1 MCSLNCVME
10 NTEADEVNVKQ
21 LLSLE
26 MPGKGNE
33 DNCDVEDLKK
43 KKKKQ
48 HFEGQVLSWQNHCLS
63 SVADPRHAPIQ
74 MCFQEH

>member
-1 MCSLNCVME
+1 ME

-43 KKKKQ
+43 KKKQ
-48 HFEGQVLSWQNHCLS
+48 HFEGQVLSW
-63 SVADPRHAPIQ
+63 
-74 MCFQEH
+74 